1 MNEKGF
7 TAIFLSALLLAGL
20 ATLGVYRF
28 LAHRAA
34 EAEGARL
41 TTSPVVVAAADIAQG
56 DRLTATSLQV
66 NQFASGTVPEG
77 AFSDPDSVVGR
88 VVSLPIFAGEPV
100 IASKLAPIGA
110 AGGLEVKIE
119 PGYRAM
125 AIPVNETVGI
135 SGLIQPNSRVD
146 VIVTFRPEGQS
157 RERVAKLFLQNMRV
171 LSVGQNLRRGED
183 GKPITANTVTL
194 EVTPE
199 QAEMLAVAMNEGV
212 LQLAL
217 RGFGDPDTAL
227 TRGAAPANVLAAA
240 RKVEPRTS
248 RPAPRPRPAPEK
260 AAPPPAPVVEEP
272 AVTRVQIIRGTK
284 LTEKEVQKADSSSN
298 RQKDRGNQER

>member
-1 MNEKGF
+1 MSEKGF

-28 LAHRAA
+28 LTQRAT
-34 EAEGARL
+34 EAEGSRVI
-41 TTSPVVVAAADIAQG
+41 TSPVVVASADIAEG
-56 DRLTATSLQV
+56 DRLTGTMLQV
-66 NQFASGTVPEG
+66 GQFATQTVPEG
-77 AFSDPDSVVGR
+77 AFNDPDSVVGR

-146 VIVTFRPEGQS
+146 VIVTFRPEGRN
-157 RERVAKLFLQNMRV
+157 RERIAKLFLQNMRV
-171 LSVGQNLRRGED
+171 LSVGQNLRRGD
-183 GKPITANTVTL
+183 DDKPITANTVTL

-227 TRGAAPANVLAAA
+227 TRGADPANVLAAA
-240 RKVEPRTS
+240 RKIERRVS
-248 RPAPRPRPAPEK
+248 RPAPRPRPKPQE
-260 AAPPPAPVVEEP
+260 PAPLPTVEEP
-272 AVTRVQIIRGTK
+272 TVTKVQIIRGTK
-284 LTEKEVQKADSSSN
+284 LTEKEVQKSDSSSTKK
-298 RQKDRGNQER
+298 KDDQGNQEH